1 MLPISVAVVDDHPF
15 LRLAVKAVL
24 ERYNFVVMA
33 EADNG
38 IDAIQLLKNT
48 PCQLMILDLDIPQMS
63 GLEVIRRVNQRYPDT
78 RILVLTA
85 QDPSVYAVRCIEAG
99 AYGILSKAQPLE
111 ELAEA
116 ARLVLKGKKVFP
128 QPEFYGE
135 PLAGSESE
143 LLASLTNRE
152 LQIVELLC
160 KGHAN
165 KDIAETMAIS
175 HKTVSTHKTNILAK
189 LNLGSSMELFDFAKR
204 HNLI

>member
-128 QPEFYGE
+128 QSEFYGE
-135 PLAGSESE
+135 QLAGSESE
-143 LLASLTNRE
+143 LLASLSNRE

>member
-24 ERYNFVVMA
+24 ERYNFVVLA

-63 GLEVIRRVNQRYPDT
+63 GLEVIRRVKQRYPDT

-99 AYGILSKAQPLE
+99 AYGIISKAQPLE

-128 QPEFYGE
+128 QSEFYGE
-135 PLAGSESE
+135 QLAGSESE
-143 LLASLTNRE
+143 LLASLSNRE

-204 HNLI
+204 HNLL

>member
-24 ERYNFVVMA
+24 ERYNFVVLA

-63 GLEVIRRVNQRYPDT
+63 GLEVIRRVKQRYPDT

-99 AYGILSKAQPLE
+99 AYGIISKAQPLE

-116 ARLVLKGKKVFP
+116 ARLVLKGKRVFP
-128 QPEFYGE
+128 QSEFYGE
-135 PLAGSESE
+135 QLAGSESA
-143 LLASLTNRE
+143 LLASLSNRE

-204 HNLI
+204 HNLL

>member
-24 ERYNFVVMA
+24 ERYNFVVLA

-48 PCQLMILDLDIPQMS
+48 SCQLMILDLDIPQMS
-63 GLEVIRRVNQRYPDT
+63 GLEVIRRVKQRYPDT

-99 AYGILSKAQPLE
+99 AYGIISKAQPLE

-128 QPEFYGE
+128 QSEFYGE
-135 PLAGSESE
+135 QLAGSESA
-143 LLASLTNRE
+143 LLASLSNRE

-160 KGHAN
+160 KGYAN

-204 HNLI
+204 HNLL

>member
-1 MLPISVAVVDDHPF
+1 MLPISVAVVDYHPF

-24 ERYNFVVMA
+24 ERYNFVVLA

-48 PCQLMILDLDIPQMS
+48 SCQLMILDLDIPQMS
-63 GLEVIRRVNQRYPDT
+63 GLEVIRRVKQRYPDT

-85 QDPSVYAVRCIEAG
+85 QDPSMYAVRCIEAG
-99 AYGILSKAQPLE
+99 AYGIISKAQPLE

-128 QPEFYGE
+128 QSEFYGE
-135 PLAGSESE
+135 QLAGSESV
-143 LLASLTNRE
+143 LLASLSNRE

-204 HNLI
+204 HNLL

>member
-1 MLPISVAVVDDHPF
+1 MLPISVAVVDYHPF

-24 ERYNFVVMA
+24 ERYNFVVLA

-48 PCQLMILDLDIPQMS
+48 SCQLMILDLDIPQMS
-63 GLEVIRRVNQRYPDT
+63 GLEVIRRVKQRYPDT

-85 QDPSVYAVRCIEAG
+85 QDPSMYAVRCIEAG
-99 AYGILSKAQPLE
+99 AYGIISKAQPLE

-128 QPEFYGE
+128 QSEFYGE
-135 PLAGSESE
+135 QLAGSESV
-143 LLASLTNRE
+143 LLASLSNRE
-152 LQIVELLC
+152 LQIVEFLC

-204 HNLI
+204 HNLL

>member
-24 ERYNFVVMA
+24 ERYNFVVLA

-63 GLEVIRRVNQRYPDT
+63 GLEVIRRVKQRYPDT

-99 AYGILSKAQPLE
+99 AYGIISKAQPLE

-128 QPEFYGE
+128 QSEFYGE
-135 PLAGSESE
+135 QLAGSESA
-143 LLASLTNRE
+143 LLASLSNRE

-160 KGHAN
+160 KGYAN

-204 HNLI
+204 HNLL

>member
-24 ERYNFVVMA
+24 ERYNFVVLA

-63 GLEVIRRVNQRYPDT
+63 GLEVIRRVKQRYPDT

-99 AYGILSKAQPLE
+99 AYGIISKAQPLE

-128 QPEFYGE
+128 QSEFYGE
-135 PLAGSESE
+135 QLAGSESA
-143 LLASLTNRE
+143 LLASLSNRE

-204 HNLI
+204 HNLL